1 MNAKRFFSMERVVN
15 YMMTRLF
22 KMAEHFC
29 AKYQLAEKRPSGP
42 STPSEPIRPAATI
55 KPITPVLQKPVIQ
68 RKLTCSVPFTRR
80 DLMMAGVVC

>member
-42 STPSEPIRPAATI
+42 STPSEPIRPVATV
-55 KPITPVLQKPVIQ
+55 KPVIQKPVIQ
-68 RKLTCSVPFTRR
+68 RKLTCTVPFTRR